1 MTILPNYT
9 HFASANWDTGTVAN
23 VLAYAG
29 QPIDEALIFGI
40 GGGIVAGYFT
50 FDFHG
55 ADPQLTFLARYSF
68 DPLKVIYG
76 RLGIKP
82 IVRQTDQPE
91 RARRYLLEALDAG
104 QPAIVLADLYSL
116 SYNNL
121 SADPLEW
128 AMMPVLVY
136 GHDDHQAHLADRARV
151 GLTVPADEL
160 AAARGRVKKDK
171 HRLWTLPPADLDRL
185 PAAVEQGIRACLNS
199 FYGDP
204 PLAPLKNKF
213 GFAAYQKWADLLV
226 NRKDK
231 LAWSKYFAAGPRFYN
246 GLTSAYRG
254 IELLGTGGAASRPQY
269 ADFLEQAAA
278 LLDRPALKAA
288 AAPFR
293 AAAARWGELTAALLP
308 ESVPLLAETRR
319 LMQREG
325 QLFVEQ
331 GGASLAERQQ
341 LSARRESLRRQWNDG
356 AALDEAE
363 TAALCESLRERVLA
377 VHAAEQTALAAL
389 RDALG

>member
-1 MTILPNYT
+1 MIILPNFT

-23 VLAYAG
+23 TLAYAG

-40 GGGIVAGYFT
+40 SGGIVAGYFT

-55 ADPQLTFLARYSF
+55 EDPHLTFLARYSF
-68 DPLKVIYG
+68 DPLKVIYD

-82 IVRQTDQPE
+82 RVRQTDQPE
-91 RARRYLLEALDAG
+91 LARRYLLETLDAG
-104 QPAIVLADLYSL
+104 QPAIVLADMYSL
-116 SYNNL
+116 SYNNVA
-121 SADPLEW
+121 ADPLEW

-136 GHDDHQAHLADRARV
+136 GHDDHHAHLADRARV
-151 GLTVPADEL
+151 GLTVTAGEL

-171 HRLWTLPPADLDRL
+171 HRLWTLPPVDLDRL
-185 PAAVEQGIRACLNS
+185 PAAVEAGLRTCLNS

-204 PLAPLKNKF
+204 PVAPLRNKF
-213 GFAAYQKWADLLV
+213 GFMAYQKWADLLV

-246 GLTSAYRG
+246 GLTSAYRS

-278 LLDRPALKAA
+278 LLDRPALKVA

-293 AAAARWGELTAALLP
+293 AAAVRWGELSAALLP
-308 ESVPLLAETRR
+308 ETVPLLAETRQ
-319 LMQREG
+319 LMQRER
-325 QLFVEQ
+325 QLFAEQ
-331 GGASLAERQQ
+331 GGASLPERQQ
-341 LSARRESLRRQWNDG
+341 ITARRQTLQREWNG
-356 AALDEAE
+356 RAALDAAE
-363 TAALCESLRERVLA
+363 TVALCESLRERVLA
-377 VHAAEQTALAAL
+377 VHDAEQIALSTL